1 MPGSG
6 EMEKMADKKKENRI
20 VSFIRGFFRKN
31 LVIKILSLVFAV
43 LIWAYVLAD
52 QNPYRIKT
60 VPDVAVSFEGE
71 ADLQA
76 RNLVVRGDRAEILSS
91 VVAYVSTQITDYAN
105 LSAQDITATISLKNV
120 NTPGV
125 KQIPITATVST
136 RWGTVESISPTSV
149 SLEIDRLTTK
159 YVPVE
164 VRYTGTLPQNYWHG
178 PEELG
183 QKTVQIRGAK
193 QDVDRVTR
201 AICTIDLDG
210 RTESYNDAVYVT
222 LVDKSGEEVDPDLL
236 LGDLPSV
243 TVKMAVL
250 PVKTVGFNM
259 DTLLEGQDNLPANY
273 SVTDITIKPQTVQ
286 IVGRQ
291 EVLDNIDAL
300 NLETINVAGK
310 RENIS
315 TYLSVIVPEDVILL
329 DDDSVQVLITIQ
341 EDRTTKTFAD
351 VPIQIQGL
359 GDKLQASTHS
369 ISTTDVTVFGPI
381 SIVSSIERKDIS
393 AYIDVTGK
401 RPGTFDLE
409 VEVFLSDE
417 VQSRPETITSSAE
430 RVIVVISEQ

>member
-1 MPGSG
+1 
-6 EMEKMADKKKENRI
+6 MEKIANKKTENRI
-20 VSFIRGFFRKN
+20 VSFLRGFFRKN

-60 VPDVAVSFEGE
+60 VPEVAVSFDGE

-76 RNLVVRGDRAEILSS
+76 RNLVIRGDRAEILKN
-91 VVAYVSTQITDYAN
+91 VVAYVSTQITDYAD

-120 NTPGV
+120 NTPGI

-136 RWGTVESISPTSV
+136 RWGTVESVSPDTV
-149 SLEIDRLTTK
+149 TLEIDSLATK

-164 VRYTGTLPQNYWHG
+164 VRYTGTLPANYWHG
-178 PEELG
+178 TEELG

-210 RTESYNDAVYVT
+210 RTESYNDAIYVT
-222 LVDKSGEEVDPDLL
+222 LVDEAGEEIDSNLL
-236 LGDLPSV
+236 LGDVPSV
-243 TVKMAVL
+243 TVKMSVL
-250 PVKTVGFNM
+250 PMKTVGFNV
-259 DTLLEGQDNLPANY
+259 DTLLEGQDNLPTNY
-273 SVTDITIKPQTVQ
+273 SVTDVTVKPQTVQ

-291 EVLDNIDAL
+291 EVLDTINSL

-310 RENIS
+310 RENIT
-315 TYLSVIVPEDVILL
+315 TYLSVIVPDDVMLL

-341 EDRTTKTFAD
+341 EARTTKTFTD

-369 ISTTDVTVFGPI
+369 VSTTDITIYGPI

-393 AYIDVTGK
+393 AYVDVTGK